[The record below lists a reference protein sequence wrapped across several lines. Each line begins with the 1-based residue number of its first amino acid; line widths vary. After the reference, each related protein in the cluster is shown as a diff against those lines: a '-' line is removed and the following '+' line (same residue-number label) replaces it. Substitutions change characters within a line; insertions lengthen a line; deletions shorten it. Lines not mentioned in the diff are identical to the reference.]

1 MHQNDPIDLTIL
13 EIPFGDNTQT
23 ETIVIGFL
31 EFDNGKISLEISIDG
46 DIIEIGTAKE
56 LSEDTFGEGYW
67 EAVMSLVYRTYSN
80 LVKYER
86 DLICGSTGKLL
97 AGQIQTLEEV
107 N

>member
-23 ETIVIGFL
+23 ETISIGFL
-31 EFDNGKISLEISIDG
+31 EFDNGQISLEISIDG

-67 EAVMSLVYRTYSN
+67 ESVMSLVYRTYSN
-80 LVKYER
+80 LVKYEK

-97 AGQIQTLEEV
+97 AGRIYTLQEV